1 MGRVSEGKEV
11 KMKRYIIVGGGV
23 LGASTAYHLAK
34 MGVDQVTIIDR
45 KDKGQATDAAAG
57 MICPWLSQRRN
68 QAWYTLAKKGAEY
81 FPKLINQLQSDG
93 KADTGYKQVGAIR
106 IHKDIEKLKKLEAI
120 AKQRREEAP
129 EIGEV
134 SILTIEESKRLFP
147 LLEEGYQSVFISGAA
162 RVNGRAL
169 RDALLLSA
177 VKHGAKMVN
186 GSAEIV
192 VDGKEVRGVRVN
204 GEMIEA
210 DCVIVTAGAWADE
223 LLAPLGIQLLLTYQK
238 GQIVHLKLKN
248 ANTGEW
254 PVIMPPGDQSILSF
268 DNGEV
273 VIGAT
278 HENNT
283 GFDLRVTAGG
293 LNEIFTK
300 AFAVAPGLSDA
311 EVHDIRVGFR
321 PFTPNFLPVIGGVP
335 GYHGLYLANGLGASG
350 LTTAP
355 FLGKQLAKLAV
366 GEEIEIDMLDYDI
379 RGAVNGFA

>member
-1 MGRVSEGKEV
+1 
-11 KMKRYIIVGGGV
+11 MKRYIIVGGGI

-34 MGVDQVTIIDR
+34 MGVEQVTMIDR

-68 QAWYTLAKKGAEY
+68 KAWYTLAKKGAGY
-81 FPKLINQLQSDG
+81 FPQLIRQLEVDG
-93 KADTGYKQVGAIR
+93 EEETGYKQVGAIR
-106 IHKDIEKLKKLEAI
+106 IHKDIEKLKKLEEI

-129 EIGEV
+129 EIGEI
-134 SILTIEESKRLFP
+134 SILSIEESKKLFP
-147 LLEEGYQSVFISGAA
+147 LLEEGYHSVFISGAA

-169 RDALLLSA
+169 RDALLHGA
-177 VKHGAKMVN
+177 RKHGAKMVN
-186 GSAEIV
+186 GSADIV
-192 VDGKEVRGVRVN
+192 VDGKEIRGVRVN
-204 GEMIEA
+204 GEIIEA

-223 LLAPLGIQLLLTYQK
+223 LLAPLGIRLLLTYQK

-283 GFDLRVTAGG
+283 GFDFRVTAGG

-321 PFTPNFLPVIGGVP
+321 PFTPNFLPVIGEVP
-335 GYHGLYLANGLGASG
+335 RYHGLYLANGLGASG

-355 FLGKQLAKLAV
+355 FLGQQLAKLAV
-366 GEEIEIDMLDYDI
+366 EEELEIDVVNYDI
-379 RGAVNGFA
+379 RGAIK